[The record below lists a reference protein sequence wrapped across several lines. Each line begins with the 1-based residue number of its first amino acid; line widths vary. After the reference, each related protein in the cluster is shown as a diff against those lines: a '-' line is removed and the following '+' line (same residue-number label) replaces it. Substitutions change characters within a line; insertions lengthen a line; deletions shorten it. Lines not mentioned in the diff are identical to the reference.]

1 MSCPQIIFS
10 PKYLRRFAKAILFE
24 VTLVEGLYRFYWY
37 CCDGFEDKVNEFV
50 NKQKGQGSRG

>member
-24 VTLVEGLYRFYWY
+24 VTLVEGFYRFYWY

-50 NKQKGQGSRG
+50 NKQKGQG